1 MKSKISM
8 LARILILLI
17 ILLSLTGGLKNSVQ
31 AATCTWLGSTPSWSI
46 PANWSCGHVPTT
58 GDDIII
64 PSTGINPVM
73 ELTNIDANTMNLEAG
88 AVLTVNASSYSPTI
102 WASNFSNDG
111 EIVINGVNPGSY
123 GLEINSPAF
132 TNNGTITIN
141 AGYLS
146 LVRGGTHTGSFVGA
160 AGTVLSFS
168 SSWPDQIHNFTVDS
182 LIQVPITILA
192 GNGSTVNILGEYSPG
207 LVLDDQSR
215 LSIMATTTVNL
226 DTEDVLMPVE
236 VSAYGTLYLP
246 DTPLDVEQL
255 AVGYG
260 GLVTNT
266 QTLNI
271 IDTLELKGGTLSG
284 SGTIIVPVTADTF
297 TILGGG
303 TISGKSLQNNI
314 TANWN
319 SGNMTLS
326 NSAVLLNNGTFNAI
340 NTTTITG
347 SSPAEFVNNGVFDKK
362 TSCTTTTMNIPF
374 TNNNSIEITAGELI
388 FQQGIQSETSF
399 EINLGS
405 GTLDPGETLTLG
417 ASDSLIGSGTL
428 SSNLV
433 NGGSVSPGAS
443 PGTINVSGNYTQNV
457 TGVLE
462 MELGG
467 TTAGTEYDQLVVS
480 GSAALDGTLQVS
492 LDNSFNPVLGD
503 SFTLMTYASST
514 GSFSTTNLPIT
525 LGEGLHWEIDQQDTA
540 LVLRVVSEG
549 WSISGTVNYIG
560 DESFNPVSVALF
572 LDPGSGP
579 VETIIST
586 STNGLYDYTFSDVPD
601 GTYYLGALMDLNGN
615 HQPDPDEPFAWYGDP
630 TEVVVDGAD
639 VENINFT
646 LDDPGYEIFLPM
658 ILN

>member
-1 MKSKISM
+1 MKSKIST

-17 ILLSLTGGLKNSVQ
+17 ILLSLTGGLKNTVQ

-58 GDDIII
+58 GDDITI
-64 PSTGINPVM
+64 PSTGINPIM

-102 WASNFSNDG
+102 WASSFTNDG

-146 LVRGGTHTGSFVGA
+146 LVRGGSHNGSFVGES
-160 AGTVLSFS
+160 GTVLSFS
-168 SSWPDQIHNFTVDS
+168 NSWPNQTWNFTGDS

-192 GNGSTVNILGEYSPG
+192 GNGSTVNIMGEFSPG
-207 LVLDDQSR
+207 MVMDDDSR
-215 LSIMATTTVNL
+215 LTLMSNTTVNL
-226 DTEDVLMPVE
+226 DTEDVLLPVE
-236 VSAYGTLYLP
+236 IQSYGTLYLP
-246 DTPLDVEQL
+246 NIALDIQQL
-255 AVGYG
+255 EIGFG

-271 IDTLELKGGTLSG
+271 INSLALKGGTLSG

-297 TILGGG
+297 TIAGGG
-303 TISGKSLQNNI
+303 TISGKLLQNNS

-326 NSAVLLNNGTFNAI
+326 NSAVLVNNGTFNAN
-340 NTTTITG
+340 NTTTMTG

-362 TSCTTTTMNIPF
+362 TSGTTTTMNIPF

-417 ASDSLIGSGTL
+417 AGDNLIGSGTL

-433 NGGSVSPGAS
+433 NGGSVSPGNS
-443 PGTINVSGNYTQNV
+443 PGTISVDGAFTQSS
-457 TGVLE
+457 TGTLE
-462 MELGG
+462 IELGG
-467 TTAGTEYDQLVVS
+467 TTPGTEFDQLVIS
-480 GSAALDGTLQVS
+480 GLATLDGTLEV
-492 LDNSFNPVLGD
+492 LLIDNFTPILGD
-503 SFTLMTYASST
+503 SFTLMTYASQS
-514 GSFSTTNLPIT
+514 GSFSTINLPELT
-525 LGEGLHWEIDQQDTA
+525 SGLTWEMSFADTELLLTVVEELGIWEY
-540 LVLRVVSEG
+540 
-549 WSISGTVNYIG
+549 YI
-560 DESFNPVSVALF
+560 PVF
-572 LDPGSGP
+572 IG
-579 VETIIST
+579 
-586 STNGLYDYTFSDVPD
+586 
-601 GTYYLGALMDLNGN
+601 
-615 HQPDPDEPFAWYGDP
+615 
-630 TEVVVDGAD
+630 
-639 VENINFT
+639 
-646 LDDPGYEIFLPM
+646 
-658 ILN
+658 